1 MRWHILTIDLFQID
15 PSHQIV
21 FLDDWIFSLLLKGSL
36 ESLLLALSTVIEMRW
51 HILIIDLFQID
62 PSHQIVFLDPYP
74 SYLRPLP
81 PPRVLRYYS
90 CSKLDTTTLT
100 ISSLFSL
107 LHKSIINALYFFFRK
122 AQNWRSTVI
131 SSPLIFYFASHDGS
145 PCDFNGEF

>member
-51 HILIIDLFQID
+51 HVLIIDLFQID

-107 LHKSIINALYFFFRK
+107 LHKSIINTLYFFFLSLFFSFEK
-122 AQNWRSTVI
+122 PKIEEAQLFRV
-131 SSPLIFYFASHDGS
+131 H
-145 PCDFNGEF
+145 